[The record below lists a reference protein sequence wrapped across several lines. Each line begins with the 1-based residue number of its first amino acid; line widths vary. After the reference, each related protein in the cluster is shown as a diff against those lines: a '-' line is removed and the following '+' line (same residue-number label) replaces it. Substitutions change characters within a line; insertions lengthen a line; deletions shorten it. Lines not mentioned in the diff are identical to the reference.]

1 VTLHY
6 YFANRFLISVLGVF
20 GIFAGL
26 IWLVDMIEYL
36 RRFSEQEFDLGD
48 AARLAILNLPDLIY
62 GIIPLIVLL
71 ATIMMFVRLSR
82 TSELIVTRAAGRSA
96 LRSLIAPLVMAVVL
110 GGIGITVFNPIVAAT
125 SQQFEQR
132 IAAHEGGERSVLSI
146 SAEGLWLRQRDGT
159 GQMVIRASEASLGG
173 TALFDVMF
181 LSFDASGT
189 PQYRLDAAKAE
200 LVPGAWEIVDA
211 RRWNLKED
219 RDPASSGQHHDA
231 LVLAS
236 SLTLEQIKDSFA
248 TPSSIPIWELP
259 SFIDQLEE
267 AGFAANRHRVWL
279 HVELATPIFLVCMVL
294 TGAAFTMRHTRFGRT
309 GLMVL
314 MAVLLGFGLFFMRSF
329 AQVLGE
335 TGSIPVLVA
344 AWAPPFAG
352 ICLTLAVLLHQE
364 DG

>member
-1 VTLHY
+1 MTLHY
-6 YFANRFLISVLGVF
+6 YFANRFLLSVLGVF
-20 GIFAGL
+20 GVFACL

-36 RRFSEQEFDLGD
+36 RRFSEMEFSIGD
-48 AARLAILNLPDLIY
+48 ASRLAMLNLPDLIY

-71 ATIMMFVRLSR
+71 GTIMMYVRLSR

-96 LRSLIAPLVMAVVL
+96 LRSLIAPLIVALIL

-132 IAAHEGGERSVLSI
+132 ITAHEGGERSVLSI
-146 SAEGLWLRQRDGT
+146 SSEGLWLRQRDGA
-159 GQMVIRASEASLGG
+159 GQMVIRATETSLGG

-181 LSFDASGT
+181 LSFDADGT
-189 PQYRLDAAKAE
+189 PQYRIDAAKAE

-211 RRWNLKED
+211 RRWDLSSDDN
-219 RDPASSGQHHDA
+219 PAKTARHFDT
-231 LVLAS
+231 LVLQS
-236 SLTLEQIKDSFA
+236 TLTLEQIKDSFA

-259 SFIDQLEE
+259 GFIEQLED
-267 AGFAANRHRVWL
+267 AGFTANRHRVWL

-294 TGAAFTMRHTRFGRT
+294 TGAAFTMRHTRFGKT

-314 MAVLLGFGLFFMRSF
+314 LAVLLGFGLFFMRSF

-335 TGSIPVLVA
+335 TGNIPVLVA
-344 AWAPPFAG
+344 AWAPPVAG

>member
-1 VTLHY
+1 MTLHF
-6 YFANRFLISVLGVF
+6 YFANRFLLSVLGVF

-36 RRFSEQEFDLGD
+36 RRFSEIDFDITD

-71 ATIMMFVRLSR
+71 ATIMMYVRLSR

-96 LRSLIAPLVMAVVL
+96 LRSLIAPIAMALVL
-110 GGIGITVFNPIVAAT
+110 GGAGIAVFNPIVAAT

-132 IAAHEGGERSVLSI
+132 IVAHEGGERSVLSI
-146 SAEGLWLRQRDGT
+146 SAEGLWLRQRDGD
-159 GQMVIRASEASLGG
+159 GQMVIRATEASLGG

-181 LSFDASGT
+181 LSFETTGR
-189 PQYRLDAAKAE
+189 PQYRIDAAKAE
-200 LVPGAWEIVDA
+200 LVPGAWEIADA
-211 RRWNLKED
+211 RRWDLNAD
-219 RDPASSGQHHDA
+219 NNPATSARHFDT
-231 LVLAS
+231 LVLES

-259 SFIDQLEE
+259 SFIAQLED

-314 MAVLLGFGLFFMRSF
+314 LAVLLGFALFFMRSF

-335 TGSIPVLVA
+335 TGNIPVLVA
-344 AWAPPFAG
+344 AWAPPVAG